1 MRSVVVYESL
11 YGNTEAVA
19 RAVAD
24 GLARY
29 GQARA
34 VTPAMLGSGQLA
46 GVDLLVVG
54 APTHAWGLPRDSTWQ
69 PQNGMTAE
77 HRTTA
82 PRVRDWLDTIGPG
95 AGRPAVA
102 FDTRV
107 DKPRWLTGSA
117 AKVVARRLRAQGWN
131 VTGAPRSFLVTG
143 SDGPLVAGELGR
155 ARAWGDEL
163 GRTLAGSL
171 AA

>member
-29 GQARA
+29 GPARHI
-34 VTPAMLGSGQLA
+34 TPAMLGSGQLA

-54 APTHAWGLPRDSTWQ
+54 APTHARGLPRESTWR
-69 PQNGMTAE
+69 PQHGLAAE
-77 HRTTA
+77 NRTTA

-95 AGRPAVA
+95 AGRLAVA

-107 DKPRWLTGSA
+107 DKPRWITGSA
-117 AKVVARRLRAQGWN
+117 ARRVARRLRTQGWR
-131 VTGAPRSFLVTG
+131 VTGSPRSFLVTG
-143 SDGPLVAGELGR
+143 TDGPLVAGELGR

-163 GRTLAGSL
+163 GRALASV

>member
-19 RAVAD
+19 RAVAE
-24 GLARY
+24 GLARH
-29 GQARA
+29 GPARA
-34 VTPAMLGSGQLA
+34 MTPAMLGSGQLA
-46 GVDLLVVG
+46 DVDLLVVG
-54 APTHAWGLPRDSTWQ
+54 APTHAWGLPRESTWQ
-69 PQNGMTAE
+69 PQHGLTAE

-95 AGRPAVA
+95 AGRAAAA

-117 AKVVARRLRAQGWN
+117 AKAAARRLRAQGWRL
-131 VTGAPRSFLVTG
+131 AADPRSFLVTG
-143 SDGPLVAGELGR
+143 SDGPLVAGELDR
-155 ARAWGDEL
+155 AQAWGDEL
-163 GRTLAGSL
+163 GRAT
-171 AA
+171 AAVAA